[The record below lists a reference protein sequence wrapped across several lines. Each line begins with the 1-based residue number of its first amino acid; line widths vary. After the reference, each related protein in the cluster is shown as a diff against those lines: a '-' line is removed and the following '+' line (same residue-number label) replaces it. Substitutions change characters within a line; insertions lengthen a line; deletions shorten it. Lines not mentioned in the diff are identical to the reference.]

1 MTAKLLLLMLKKE
14 YLTSNRNG
22 DAANGRFCRDG
33 SCVHDPVCIF
43 ASIFTIFL
51 DRCRHNNNYN
61 PVWRCF
67 ILYLDCAFLSLSLFT
82 PLITVYARFI
92 LCHSFT
98 TKNMSNMN
106 KVLGFERIN
115 ERTKR
120 PNALINFIKPL
131 EGPDKALAQGFLER
145 VAAICYPIMKEN
157 HIVVMALEEY
167 APNPEFIGR
176 NFNAGEVIQ
185 LVLKAPHTNQWLPFK
200 HVQMVMM
207 HELAHCKQMNHSR
220 AFWKVRNAYA
230 DELKVLWDKTYTGEG
245 LWGKG
250 QSLITG
256 LYMTNHM
263 PEAAHAP
270 ASLCGGTFRSS
281 GGRKRRRK
289 EDVPKVTYAERQ
301 QRRIAKKFGVN
312 GVALGDDE
320 GIRAK
325 LESGQKGGK
334 PAVKPRVAGSKRGRE
349 LRAAAALARF
359 DNVKKETIKTEPKA
373 ETISDD
379 DYETDSDYEYA
390 TIERTMNPE
399 NGNMVRVCENED
411 AEDKDAQREFD
422 ELREIDQGMP
432 KLHIAPSKQSS
443 LKGKAKETIPS
454 DDASTES
461 DDEQDLDAQHKFTK
475 PPNKVQPIPEDAS
488 TDSDDDILDITSA
501 MQERNKQKVD
511 NISNKPASKP
521 ESKQPEQNS
530 KKSQPPPVDIKD
542 DSTAS
547 ESETCDIKTTT
558 PKPPPAPTP
567 SIATTSTEPRTATS
581 TSKTA
586 ERPPAIPTSTCP
598 ICSLENEPTSALC
611 AACSHILNP
620 TLMPNCWKCTS
631 TECQSVGYIN
641 PGDYNLCGLC
651 GSTKPK

>member
-1 MTAKLLLLMLKKE
+1 
-14 YLTSNRNG
+14 
-22 DAANGRFCRDG
+22 
-33 SCVHDPVCIF
+33 
-43 ASIFTIFL
+43 
-51 DRCRHNNNYN
+51 
-61 PVWRCF
+61 
-67 ILYLDCAFLSLSLFT
+67 
-82 PLITVYARFI
+82 
-92 LCHSFT
+92 
-98 TKNMSNMN
+98 MSNMN

-115 ERTKR
+115 ERVKR
-120 PNALINFIKPL
+120 PNTLINFIKPL
-131 EGPDKALAQGFLER
+131 EGPDKALAQDFLER

-167 APNPEFIGR
+167 KPNPEFIGR

-263 PEAAHAP
+263 PEAANAP

-289 EDVPKVTYAERQ
+289 EDVPKITYAERQ

-325 LESGQKGGK
+325 LESGQKAAK

-359 DNVKKETIKTEPKA
+359 DNVKKETVKAEPKS
-373 ETISDD
+373 ETISDDD

-399 NGNMVRVCENED
+399 DGNMVRVCENED
-411 AEDKDAQREFD
+411 SEDKDAQREFD
-422 ELREIDQGMP
+422 ELREIDRDMP
-432 KLHIAPSKQSS
+432 KLQIAPSKQSS
-443 LKGKAKETIPS
+443 SKGKGKETIPS

-461 DDEQDLDAQHKFTK
+461 EDDQDLDTQHSFTK
-475 PPNKVQPIPEDAS
+475 PPNKIKPVPDDVS
-488 TDSDDDILDITSA
+488 TDSEDEILDITSV
-501 MQERNKQKVD
+501 MQEKDKQKD
-511 NISNKPASKP
+511 QKISNKPAQKP
-521 ESKQPEQNS
+521 ESKPVEQNS
-530 KKSQPPPVDIKD
+530 KRLQPPSVDIKD
-542 DSTAS
+542 DPPAS
-547 ESETCDIKTTT
+547 ESETTGLKVAT
-558 PKPPPAPTP
+558 PKPTPAPTS
-567 SIATTSTEPRTATS
+567 SIKITNAEPRAATS
-581 TSKTA
+581 SSKPA
-586 ERPPAIPTSTCP
+586 ERPPAIPTFTCS
-598 ICSLENEPTSALC
+598 ICSLENEATAALC
-611 AACSHILNP
+611 AACSHVLNP
-620 TLMPNCWKCTS
+620 ALMPNCWKCTS
-631 TECQSVGYIN
+631 TDCQSVGYVN

-651 GSTKPK
+651 GSAGPK

>member
-1 MTAKLLLLMLKKE
+1 
-14 YLTSNRNG
+14 
-22 DAANGRFCRDG
+22 
-33 SCVHDPVCIF
+33 
-43 ASIFTIFL
+43 
-51 DRCRHNNNYN
+51 
-61 PVWRCF
+61 
-67 ILYLDCAFLSLSLFT
+67 
-82 PLITVYARFI
+82 
-92 LCHSFT
+92 
-98 TKNMSNMN
+98 MN

-115 ERTKR
+115 ERVKR

-131 EGPDKALAQGFLER
+131 EGPDKALAQDFLER

-167 APNPEFIGR
+167 PPNPEFIGR

-185 LVLKAPHTNQWLPFK
+185 LVLKAPHTNQWLPFN

-230 DELKVLWDKTYTGEG
+230 DELKVLWNKMYTGEG

-256 LYMTNHM
+256 QYMTNHM
-263 PEAAHAP
+263 PEAANVP

-289 EDVPKVTYAERQ
+289 EDVPKITYAERQ

-312 GVALGDDE
+312 GVALGNDE
-320 GIRAK
+320 GVRAK

-359 DNVKKETIKTEPKA
+359 ENVKKEPVKTEPKT
-373 ETISDD
+373 ETISDDDD
-379 DYETDSDYEYA
+379 DYETDSDYEYT

-399 NGNMVRVCENED
+399 DGNMVRVCENED
-411 AEDKDAQREFD
+411 SEDKDAQREFD

-432 KLHIAPSKQSS
+432 KLQVSSSKQSS
-443 LKGKAKETIPS
+443 SKGKTQETILS

-461 DDEQDLDAQHKFTK
+461 DDDQDLDAQRGLTK
-475 PPNKVQPIPEDAS
+475 QSNETQPIPDDVS
-488 TDSDDDILDITSA
+488 TDSEDDILDVTSV
-501 MQERNKQKVD
+501 MQERNKQK
-511 NISNKPASKP
+511 NTNSTTKSALES
-521 ESKQPEQNS
+521 ESKQPKQNN
-530 KKSQPPPVDIKD
+530 KKSRLLPVDTKD

-547 ESETCDIKTTT
+547 ENEPSGVMDTT
-558 PKPPPAPTP
+558 PRPLPAPSS
-567 SIATTSTEPRTATS
+567 SIATTRNEPHTTTPTTTPAQG
-581 TSKTA
+581 
-586 ERPPAIPTSTCP
+586 PPAIPSSTCL
-598 ICSLENEPTSALC
+598 ICSLENEPTTALC
-611 AACSHILNP
+611 AACSHVLNP
-620 TLMPNCWKCTS
+620 TLMPNSWKCTS
-631 TECQSVGYIN
+631 ADCQNVGYIN

-651 GSTKPK
+651 GSSRSR

>member
-1 MTAKLLLLMLKKE
+1 
-14 YLTSNRNG
+14 
-22 DAANGRFCRDG
+22 
-33 SCVHDPVCIF
+33 
-43 ASIFTIFL
+43 
-51 DRCRHNNNYN
+51 
-61 PVWRCF
+61 
-67 ILYLDCAFLSLSLFT
+67 
-82 PLITVYARFI
+82 
-92 LCHSFT
+92 
-98 TKNMSNMN
+98 MN
-106 KVLGFERIN
+106 KVLGFERLN

-131 EGPDKALAQGFLER
+131 EGPDKALAQDFLER

-167 APNPEFIGR
+167 KPNPEFIGR

-220 AFWKVRNAYA
+220 DFWKVRNAYA

-256 LYMTNHM
+256 LYMNNHM
-263 PEAAHAP
+263 PEAADAP

-325 LESGQKGGK
+325 LESGQKAAK

-359 DNVKKETIKTEPKA
+359 DNVKKESVKVEPKS
-373 ETISDD
+373 ETISDDD

-390 TIERTMNPE
+390 TIERTMSPE
-399 NGNMVRVCENED
+399 DGNMVRVCENED

-422 ELREIDQGMP
+422 ELREIDRDMP
-432 KLHIAPSKQSS
+432 KPQIAPSKNPSS
-443 LKGKAKETIPS
+443 KGKGKETIPL

-461 DDEQDLDAQHKFTK
+461 EDDQDLDAQHSFTK
-475 PPNKVQPIPEDAS
+475 PSNKTQPIPDDVS
-488 TDSDDDILDITSA
+488 TDSEDEILDVTSA
-501 MQERNKQKVD
+501 MQEKNKQKD
-511 NISNKPASKP
+511 QNSPNKSTQRPG
-521 ESKQPEQNS
+521 SKQPEKDS

-547 ESETCDIKTTT
+547 DSETSGTKNTT
-558 PKPPPAPTP
+558 PKPPPAPP
-567 SIATTSTEPRTATS
+567 SSNAITNTEPRTATPS
-581 TSKTA
+581 SKPA
-586 ERPPAIPTSTCP
+586 EHPPAIPASTCP
-598 ICSLENEPTSALC
+598 ICSLENESTAALC
-611 AACSHILNP
+611 VACSHVLNP

-631 TECQSVGYIN
+631 TDCQSVGYVN

-651 GSTKPK
+651 GSSKSK

>member
-1 MTAKLLLLMLKKE
+1 
-14 YLTSNRNG
+14 
-22 DAANGRFCRDG
+22 
-33 SCVHDPVCIF
+33 
-43 ASIFTIFL
+43 
-51 DRCRHNNNYN
+51 
-61 PVWRCF
+61 
-67 ILYLDCAFLSLSLFT
+67 
-82 PLITVYARFI
+82 
-92 LCHSFT
+92 
-98 TKNMSNMN
+98 MSDMN

-115 ERTKR
+115 ERVKR
-120 PNALINFIKPL
+120 PNTLINFIKPL
-131 EGPDKALAQGFLER
+131 EGPDKALAQDFLER

-167 APNPEFIGR
+167 KPNPEFIGR

-220 AFWKVRNAYA
+220 DFWKVRNTYA
-230 DELKVLWDKTYTGEG
+230 DKLKVLWDKAYTGEG

-263 PEAAHAP
+263 PEAANAP

-289 EDVPKVTYAERQ
+289 EDVPKITYAERQ

-325 LESGQKGGK
+325 LESGQKAAK

-359 DNVKKETIKTEPKA
+359 DNVKKETVKAEPKTE
-373 ETISDD
+373 TTSDDD

-390 TIERTMNPE
+390 TIERIMNPE
-399 NGNMVRVCENED
+399 DGNMVRVCENED
-411 AEDKDAQREFD
+411 SEDKDAQREFD
-422 ELREIDQGMP
+422 ELREIDRDMP
-432 KLHIAPSKQSS
+432 KLQIAPLKQSS
-443 LKGKAKETIPS
+443 SKGKAKETIPS
-454 DDASTES
+454 EDASTES
-461 DDEQDLDAQHKFTK
+461 DDDQDLDTQHSFTK
-475 PPNKVQPIPEDAS
+475 PSNKNHPIPDDES
-488 TDSDDDILDITSA
+488 TDSEDEILDITSA
-501 MQERNKQKVD
+501 MQERNKQKD
-511 NISNKPASKP
+511 QNIPNESAKRP
-521 ESKQPEQNS
+521 ESKKPDQNS
-530 KKSQPPPVDIKD
+530 KKSQPPPVHIKD

-547 ESETCDIKTTT
+547 ETETSGVKTTA
-558 PKPPPAPTP
+558 PKPPPGP
-567 SIATTSTEPRTATS
+567 SPSTATIGTEARTTAS
-581 TSKTA
+581 ASKIA
-586 ERPPAIPTSTCP
+586 EHLPALPTSICS
-598 ICSLENEPTSALC
+598 ICSLENESTAALC
-611 AACSHILNP
+611 AACSHVLNP
-620 TLMPNCWKCTS
+620 ALMPNCWKCTS
-631 TECQSVGYIN
+631 TDCQSVGYVN

-651 GSTKPK
+651 GSAKPK

>member
-1 MTAKLLLLMLKKE
+1 
-14 YLTSNRNG
+14 
-22 DAANGRFCRDG
+22 
-33 SCVHDPVCIF
+33 
-43 ASIFTIFL
+43 
-51 DRCRHNNNYN
+51 
-61 PVWRCF
+61 
-67 ILYLDCAFLSLSLFT
+67 
-82 PLITVYARFI
+82 
-92 LCHSFT
+92 
-98 TKNMSNMN
+98 MN

-115 ERTKR
+115 ERVKR
-120 PNALINFIKPL
+120 PNTLINFIKPL
-131 EGPDKALAQGFLER
+131 EGADKALAQDFLER

-167 APNPEFIGR
+167 KPNPEFIGR

-359 DNVKKETIKTEPKA
+359 ENVKREPVKAEPKT
-373 ETISDD
+373 ETISDDD

-399 NGNMVRVCENED
+399 DGNMVRVCENED
-411 AEDKDAQREFD
+411 SEDKNAQREFD
-422 ELREIDQGMP
+422 ELREIDRDMP
-432 KLHIAPSKQSS
+432 NLQIAPSKQPSS
-443 LKGKAKETIPS
+443 KGKAKQTILS

-461 DDEQDLDAQHKFTK
+461 EDEQDLDATHKFTK
-475 PPNKVQPIPEDAS
+475 PLTKSQSIPGDAS
-488 TDSDDDILDITSA
+488 TDSGDDILDVTSV
-501 MQERNKQKVD
+501 MQEKNKQKD
-511 NISNKPASKP
+511 NNTLDTLGSRPASKQS
-521 ESKQPEQNS
+521 EKNS

-542 DSTAS
+542 ESTAS
-547 ESETCDIKTTT
+547 ESVIGGTKDTT
-558 PKPPPAPTP
+558 PKPPPALTP
-567 SIATTSTEPRTATS
+567 SIATTSIEPHTTTS
-581 TSKTA
+581 TSKPA
-586 ERPPAIPTSTCP
+586 EHSPAISASTCR
-598 ICSLENEPTSALC
+598 ICSLENEPTAALC
-611 AACSHILNP
+611 AACSHVLNP

-631 TECQSVGYIN
+631 TECHSVGYIN

>member
-1 MTAKLLLLMLKKE
+1 MVLLEAAGFAEGEAASMTLFPSLPTSLLPSLTYTNATTTRKQPDDASHCALAVSSSICRFFTLLIPV
-14 YLTSNRNG
+14 YT
-22 DAANGRFCRDG
+22 RF
-33 SCVHDPVCIF
+33 
-43 ASIFTIFL
+43 T
-51 DRCRHNNNYN
+51 
-61 PVWRCF
+61 
-67 ILYLDCAFLSLSLFT
+67 
-82 PLITVYARFI
+82 

-98 TKNMSNMN
+98 TNIMSNMN

-115 ERTKR
+115 ERVKR

-131 EGPDKALAQGFLER
+131 EGPDKALAQDFLER

-167 APNPEFIGR
+167 LPNPEFIGR

-230 DELKVLWDKTYTGEG
+230 DELKVLWDKAYTGEG

-256 LYMTNHM
+256 QYMTNHM
-263 PEAAHAP
+263 PEAANIP

-289 EDVPKVTYAERQ
+289 EDKPKVTYAERQ

-320 GIRAK
+320 GVRAK
-325 LESGQKGGK
+325 LESGPKGGK

-359 DNVKKETIKTEPKA
+359 DNVKKETVKTEPKT
-373 ETISDD
+373 EMISDDD

-399 NGNMVRVCENED
+399 DGNMVRVCENED
-411 AEDKDAQREFD
+411 SEDKDAQREFD

-432 KLHIAPSKQSS
+432 KLQISSSKQPSS
-443 LKGKAKETIPS
+443 TGKAKATVLS

-461 DDEQDLDAQHKFTK
+461 EDDQDLDAQRGLSK
-475 PPNKVQPIPEDAS
+475 PSNKTQSIPDDVS
-488 TDSDDDILDITSA
+488 TDSEDDILDVTSA
-501 MQERNKQKVD
+501 MQERNKQNDQNVPK
-511 NISNKPASKP
+511 KAALKA
-521 ESKQPEQNS
+521 ESKQPEQNNQ
-530 KKSQPPPVDIKD
+530 KSQLPLIDIKD

-547 ESETCDIKTTT
+547 ETETIGIGNTT
-558 PKPPPAPTP
+558 PKPSPAPAS
-567 SIATTSTEPRTATS
+567 SIAATSNEPRTTAS
-581 TSKTA
+581 TSA
-586 ERPPAIPTSTCP
+586 SVEHPPSTPASTCP

-611 AACSHILNP
+611 AACSHVLNP

-631 TECQSVGYIN
+631 TDCQSVGYIN

-651 GSTKPK
+651 GSTKPR

>member
-1 MTAKLLLLMLKKE
+1 
-14 YLTSNRNG
+14 
-22 DAANGRFCRDG
+22 
-33 SCVHDPVCIF
+33 
-43 ASIFTIFL
+43 
-51 DRCRHNNNYN
+51 
-61 PVWRCF
+61 
-67 ILYLDCAFLSLSLFT
+67 
-82 PLITVYARFI
+82 
-92 LCHSFT
+92 
-98 TKNMSNMN
+98 MSNMN

-115 ERTKR
+115 ERVKR
-120 PNALINFIKPL
+120 PNALLNFIKPL
-131 EGPDKALAQGFLER
+131 EGPDKALAQDFLER

-167 APNPEFIGR
+167 PPNPEFIGR

-230 DELKVLWDKTYTGEG
+230 DELKVLWDKAYTGEG

-256 LYMTNHM
+256 NYMTNHM
-263 PEAAHAP
+263 PEAANAP

-289 EDVPKVTYAERQ
+289 EDVSKITYAERQ

-325 LESGQKGGK
+325 LEAGQKGGK

-359 DNVKKETIKTEPKA
+359 ENVKRETVKAEPKP

-379 DYETDSDYEYA
+379 DYETDSDYEY
-390 TIERTMNPE
+390 TTFERTMNPE
-399 NGNMVRVCENED
+399 DGNMVRVCENENS
-411 AEDKDAQREFD
+411 EDKDAQREFD
-422 ELREIDQGMP
+422 ELREIDQAMP
-432 KLHIAPSKQSS
+432 KLQIRFSAQPSA
-443 LKGKAKETIPS
+443 KGKNRQTIPS

-461 DDEQDLDAQHKFTK
+461 DDDQDLDAPRNFIK
-475 PPNKVQPIPEDAS
+475 PPTRTQPIPDDLS
-488 TDSDDDILDITSA
+488 TDSEDDIQDGTSIV
-501 MQERNKQKVD
+501 QERNKQKET
-511 NISNKPASKP
+511 SLPKKPSPPK
-521 ESKQPEQNS
+521 KQFEQNS
-530 KKSQPPPVDIKD
+530 KTSNPQPVDIKD

-547 ESETCDIKTTT
+547 ENE
-558 PKPPPAPTP
+558 
-567 SIATTSTEPRTATS
+567 TTSAPKESSVPSSPATIMGTEPGTTIS
-581 TSKTA
+581 SSKPK
-586 ERPPAIPTSTCP
+586 ERPPPVPSSSCK
-598 ICSLENEPTSALC
+598 ICSLENEPRAALC
-611 AACSHILNP
+611 AACSHVLNP
-620 TLMPNCWKCTS
+620 ALMPNCWKCTS
-631 TECQSVGYIN
+631 TGCQSVGYVN
-641 PGDYNLCGLC
+641 PGDYGVCGLC
-651 GSTKPK
+651 GSTKPR

>member
-1 MTAKLLLLMLKKE
+1 
-14 YLTSNRNG
+14 
-22 DAANGRFCRDG
+22 
-33 SCVHDPVCIF
+33 
-43 ASIFTIFL
+43 
-51 DRCRHNNNYN
+51 
-61 PVWRCF
+61 
-67 ILYLDCAFLSLSLFT
+67 
-82 PLITVYARFI
+82 
-92 LCHSFT
+92 
-98 TKNMSNMN
+98 MSNMN

-115 ERTKR
+115 ERVKR
-120 PNALINFIKPL
+120 PNTLINFIKPL
-131 EGPDKALAQGFLER
+131 EGPDKALAQDFLER

-167 APNPEFIGR
+167 KPNPEFIGR

-263 PEAAHAP
+263 PEAANAP

-289 EDVPKVTYAERQ
+289 EDIPKVTYAERQ

-359 DNVKKETIKTEPKA
+359 ENVKKEPVKTEPKT
-373 ETISDD
+373 ETISDDD
-379 DYETDSDYEYA
+379 DYETDSDYEYV

-399 NGNMVRVCENED
+399 DGNMVRVCENED
-411 AEDKDAQREFD
+411 SEDKDAQRELD

-432 KLHIAPSKQSS
+432 NLQIAPSKQS
-443 LKGKAKETIPS
+443 LPKGKGKAKETVIS

-461 DDEQDLDAQHKFTK
+461 EDEQDLNATHSFTK
-475 PPNKVQPIPEDAS
+475 PSKKIQPIPDDVS
-488 TDSDDDILDITSA
+488 TDSGDDILDITSVI
-501 MQERNKQKVD
+501 QERNKQKV
-511 NISNKPASKP
+511 NTVASEPILKSA
-521 ESKQPEQNS
+521 SKQPEQNS
-530 KKSQPPPVDIKD
+530 KKSQPPPAGIKD
-542 DSTAS
+542 ESTAS
-547 ESETCDIKTTT
+547 ESETSGSKSTT
-558 PKPPPAPTP
+558 PKPQSTSTAT
-567 SIATTSTEPRTATS
+567 IATSSTEPRTTAS
-581 TSKTA
+581 TSKPA
-586 ERPPAIPTSTCP
+586 ERPPAIPASTCT
-598 ICSLENEPTSALC
+598 ICSLENEPTAALC
-611 AACSHILNP
+611 AACSHVLNP
-620 TLMPNCWKCTS
+620 ALMPNCWKCTS
-631 TECQSVGYIN
+631 MECQSVGYIN

>member
-1 MTAKLLLLMLKKE
+1 
-14 YLTSNRNG
+14 
-22 DAANGRFCRDG
+22 
-33 SCVHDPVCIF
+33 
-43 ASIFTIFL
+43 
-51 DRCRHNNNYN
+51 
-61 PVWRCF
+61 
-67 ILYLDCAFLSLSLFT
+67 
-82 PLITVYARFI
+82 
-92 LCHSFT
+92 
-98 TKNMSNMN
+98 MSNMN

-115 ERTKR
+115 ERKKR

-131 EGPDKALAQGFLER
+131 EGPDKTLAQDFLER
-145 VAAICYPIMKEN
+145 VAAICYPIMKQN

-167 APNPEFIGR
+167 PPNPDFIGR

-230 DELKVLWDKTYTGEG
+230 DELKLLWDKAYTGEG

-256 LYMTNHM
+256 KYMTNHM
-263 PEAAHAP
+263 PDAADIP

-289 EDVPKVTYAERQ
+289 EDAPKITYAERQ

-325 LESGQKGGK
+325 LEAGQKGGK

-359 DNVKKETIKTEPKA
+359 ENVKKEPVKTEPKT

-379 DYETDSDYEYA
+379 DYETDSDYEYS

-399 NGNMVRVCENED
+399 DGNMVRVCENED
-411 AEDKDAQREFD
+411 SEDKDAQREFD
-422 ELREIDQGMP
+422 ELREIDQATP
-432 KLHIAPSKQSS
+432 KLYTHSSTQPPS
-443 LKGKAKETIPS
+443 KGKAKQTVPD

-461 DDEQDLDAQHKFTK
+461 DDDQDLDTSRSFIK
-475 PPNKVQPIPEDAS
+475 PPTKTQPIPDDLS
-488 TDSDDDILDITSA
+488 TDSEDEIQDITA
-501 MQERNKQKVD
+501 IVQEKSKQKEKNV
-511 NISNKPASKP
+511 SEQRSSSSKLL
-521 ESKQPEQNS
+521 
-530 KKSQPPPVDIKD
+530 QPPPVDIND
-542 DSTAS
+542 ESTAS
-547 ESETCDIKTTT
+547 ESRQHRHPEQTQRA
-558 PKPPPAPTP
+558 PA
-567 SIATTSTEPRTATS
+567 SRSF
-581 TSKTA
+581 
-586 ERPPAIPTSTCP
+586 
-598 ICSLENEPTSALC
+598 LDL
-611 AACSHILNP
+611 
-620 TLMPNCWKCTS
+620 
-631 TECQSVGYIN
+631 
-641 PGDYNLCGLC
+641 
-651 GSTKPK
+651 

>member
-1 MTAKLLLLMLKKE
+1 
-14 YLTSNRNG
+14 
-22 DAANGRFCRDG
+22 
-33 SCVHDPVCIF
+33 
-43 ASIFTIFL
+43 
-51 DRCRHNNNYN
+51 
-61 PVWRCF
+61 
-67 ILYLDCAFLSLSLFT
+67 
-82 PLITVYARFI
+82 
-92 LCHSFT
+92 
-98 TKNMSNMN
+98 MSNMN

-115 ERTKR
+115 ERKKR

-131 EGPDKALAQGFLER
+131 EGPDKTLAQDFLER
-145 VAAICYPIMKEN
+145 VAAICYPIMKQN

-167 APNPEFIGR
+167 PPNSEFIGR

-230 DELKVLWDKTYTGEG
+230 DELKLLWDKAYTGEG

-256 LYMTNHM
+256 QYMTNHM
-263 PEAAHAP
+263 PDAANIP

-289 EDVPKVTYAERQ
+289 EDAPKITYAERQ

-325 LESGQKGGK
+325 LEAGQKGGK

-359 DNVKKETIKTEPKA
+359 ENVKKEPVKTEPKT

-379 DYETDSDYEYA
+379 DYETDSDYEYS

-399 NGNMVRVCENED
+399 DGNMVRVCENED
-411 AEDKDAQREFD
+411 SEDKDARREFD
-422 ELREIDQGMP
+422 ELREIDQATP
-432 KLHIAPSKQSS
+432 KLYTHSSTRPPS
-443 LKGKAKETIPS
+443 KGKAKQTVPD

-461 DDEQDLDAQHKFTK
+461 DDDQDLDTSRSFIK
-475 PPNKVQPIPEDAS
+475 PPTKTQPIPDDLS
-488 TDSDDDILDITSA
+488 TDSEDEIQDITA
-501 MQERNKQKVD
+501 IVQEKSKQKEKNV
-511 NISNKPASKP
+511 SEQRSSSSKLL
-521 ESKQPEQNS
+521 
-530 KKSQPPPVDIKD
+530 QPPPVDIRD
-542 DSTAS
+542 ESTAS
-547 ESETCDIKTTT
+547 ESEKNAPNASSVPSSSVT
-558 PKPPPAPTP
+558 P
-567 SIATTSTEPRTATS
+567 TSTQVGNTATQ
-581 TSKTA
+581 SKPK
-586 ERPPAIPTSTCP
+586 ERPPVAPSSTCK
-598 ICSLENEPTSALC
+598 ICSLENETTAAMC
-611 AACSHILNP
+611 VACSHVLNP
-620 TLMPNCWKCTS
+620 ALMPNCWRCTS
-631 TECQSVGYIN
+631 TECQSVGYVN
-641 PGDYNLCGLC
+641 PGDYGVCGLC
-651 GSTKPK
+651 GSTKPR

>member
-1 MTAKLLLLMLKKE
+1 
-14 YLTSNRNG
+14 
-22 DAANGRFCRDG
+22 
-33 SCVHDPVCIF
+33 
-43 ASIFTIFL
+43 
-51 DRCRHNNNYN
+51 
-61 PVWRCF
+61 
-67 ILYLDCAFLSLSLFT
+67 
-82 PLITVYARFI
+82 
-92 LCHSFT
+92 
-98 TKNMSNMN
+98 MSNVN

-115 ERTKR
+115 ERVKR

-131 EGPDKALAQGFLER
+131 ETPDKALAQDFLER

-167 APNPEFIGR
+167 PPNPEFIGR

-230 DELKVLWDKTYTGEG
+230 DELKVLWNRMYTGEG

-256 LYMTNHM
+256 QYMTNHM
-263 PEAAHAP
+263 PEAANIP

-289 EDVPKVTYAERQ
+289 EDVPKITYAERQ

-320 GIRAK
+320 GVRAK

-359 DNVKKETIKTEPKA
+359 ENVKKETVKIEPKT
-373 ETISDD
+373 ETISDDD
-379 DYETDSDYEYA
+379 DYETDSDYEYT

-399 NGNMVRVCENED
+399 DGNMVRVCENENS
-411 AEDKDAQREFD
+411 EDKDAQREFD
-422 ELREIDQGMP
+422 ELREIDQGVP
-432 KLHIAPSKQSS
+432 KLQTSSFKQASS
-443 LKGKAKETIPS
+443 KGKAKEAILS

-461 DDEQDLDAQHKFTK
+461 DDDQDLDAQRGLIKKSKKTES
-475 PPNKVQPIPEDAS
+475 IPDDIP
-488 TDSDDDILDITSA
+488 TDSEDDILDVTSVV
-501 MQERNKQKVD
+501 QERNKQKD
-511 NISNKPASKP
+511 ENSTNKPAAKA
-521 ESKQPEQNS
+521 EGKQPELNN
-530 KKSQPPPVDIKD
+530 KKPQPPSIDTKD

-547 ESETCDIKTTT
+547 ESETTGIDNTT
-558 PKPPPAPTP
+558 PKSLPAPTP
-567 SIATTSTEPRTATS
+567 SIATTSAEGRTTTS
-581 TSKTA
+581 TTRPA
-586 ERPPAIPTSTCP
+586 EHPPAITASTCP
-598 ICSLENEPTSALC
+598 ICSLENEPTAALC
-611 AACSHILNP
+611 AACSHVLNP

-631 TECQSVGYIN
+631 ADCQSVGYVN

-651 GSTKPK
+651 GSTKSK

>member
-1 MTAKLLLLMLKKE
+1 
-14 YLTSNRNG
+14 
-22 DAANGRFCRDG
+22 
-33 SCVHDPVCIF
+33 
-43 ASIFTIFL
+43 
-51 DRCRHNNNYN
+51 
-61 PVWRCF
+61 
-67 ILYLDCAFLSLSLFT
+67 
-82 PLITVYARFI
+82 
-92 LCHSFT
+92 
-98 TKNMSNMN
+98 MSNMN

-115 ERTKR
+115 ERIKR
-120 PNALINFIKPL
+120 PNTLINFIKPL
-131 EGPDKALAQGFLER
+131 EGPDKALAQDFLER

-167 APNPEFIGR
+167 KPNPEFIGR

-185 LVLKAPHTNQWLPFK
+185 LVLKAPHTNRWLPFK

-263 PEAAHAP
+263 PEAANAP
-270 ASLCGGTFRSS
+270 ANLCGGTFRSS

-359 DNVKKETIKTEPKA
+359 ENVKKEPVKAEPKT
-373 ETISDD
+373 ETISDDD

-399 NGNMVRVCENED
+399 DGNMVRVCENED
-411 AEDKDAQREFD
+411 SEDKDAQREFE
-422 ELREIDQGMP
+422 ELREIDRDMP
-432 KLHIAPSKQSS
+432 NLQIVPSKQPVS
-443 LKGKAKETIPS
+443 KGKAKETILS

-461 DDEQDLDAQHKFTK
+461 EDEQDLDATHSFTK
-475 PPNKVQPIPEDAS
+475 PSKKIQPIPDDVS
-488 TDSDDDILDITSA
+488 TDSGDDILDITSV
-501 MQERNKQKVD
+501 MQERNKQKDDTV
-511 NISNKPASKP
+511 ASKP
-521 ESKQPEQNS
+521 ILKPASKQPEQNS
-530 KKSQPPPVDIKD
+530 EKSQPPPVGIKD
-542 DSTAS
+542 ESTAS
-547 ESETCDIKTTT
+547 ESETNGIKSAI

-567 SIATTSTEPRTATS
+567 SIATTSTEPRTVVS
-581 TSKTA
+581 TSKPA
-586 ERPPAIPTSTCP
+586 ELPPATPASTCT
-598 ICSLENEPTSALC
+598 ICSLENEPTAALC
-611 AACSHILNP
+611 AACSHVLNP

-631 TECQSVGYIN
+631 IECQSVGYIN

-651 GSTKPK
+651 GSTRPR

>member
-1 MTAKLLLLMLKKE
+1 
-14 YLTSNRNG
+14 
-22 DAANGRFCRDG
+22 
-33 SCVHDPVCIF
+33 
-43 ASIFTIFL
+43 
-51 DRCRHNNNYN
+51 
-61 PVWRCF
+61 
-67 ILYLDCAFLSLSLFT
+67 
-82 PLITVYARFI
+82 
-92 LCHSFT
+92 
-98 TKNMSNMN
+98 MSNMN

-115 ERTKR
+115 ERVKR
-120 PNALINFIKPL
+120 PNTLINFIKPL
-131 EGPDKALAQGFLER
+131 EGPDKALAQDFLER

-167 APNPEFIGR
+167 KPNPEFIGR

-220 AFWKVRNAYA
+220 DFWKVRNAYA
-230 DELKVLWDKTYTGEG
+230 DELKVLWDKAYTGEG

-256 LYMTNHM
+256 LYMHNHM
-263 PEAAHAP
+263 PKAANAP

-289 EDVPKVTYAERQ
+289 EDVPKITYAERQ

-325 LESGQKGGK
+325 LESGQKASK

-359 DNVKKETIKTEPKA
+359 DNVKKETVKAEPKSG
-373 ETISDD
+373 TISDDD

-390 TIERTMNPE
+390 TIVRTMNPE
-399 NGNMVRVCENED
+399 DGNMVRVCENED

-422 ELREIDQGMP
+422 ELREIDQDMP
-432 KLHIAPSKQSS
+432 KLQIAPPKQSS
-443 LKGKAKETIPS
+443 SKGKAKETILS

-461 DDEQDLDAQHKFTK
+461 EDGQDLDTQHSFTK
-475 PPNKVQPIPEDAS
+475 PSNNAQPIPDDVS
-488 TDSDDDILDITSA
+488 TDSEDEILDVTSA
-501 MQERNKQKVD
+501 MQERNKQKD
-511 NISNKPASKP
+511 QNIPNKSTQRP

-530 KKSQPPPVDIKD
+530 KKSGPPLVDIKD

-547 ESETCDIKTTT
+547 ESETTDT
-558 PKPPPAPTP
+558 PKPTPAPTP
-567 SIATTSTEPRTATS
+567 SIKITNAEPRAAKS
-581 TSKTA
+581 SSRPA
-586 ERPPAIPTSTCP
+586 ERPPAIPTSTCS
-598 ICSLENEPTSALC
+598 ICSLENEATAALC
-611 AACSHILNP
+611 AACSHVLNP
-620 TLMPNCWKCTS
+620 ALMPNRWKCPS
-631 TECQSVGYIN
+631 PDCQSVGYVN

-651 GSTKPK
+651 GSAKTK